1 MIEFLAGLFIGL
13 AGWIISN
20 LCAAG
25 GRADLELEIRRLRE
39 NNKKYVEKLKLN
51 NYYKKK
57 RQEKIKKLE
66 NGLSKF
72 RNKYHNSNSK
82 NTALKL
88 ENIKLK
94 KEPTCTMQMEG
105 GKGEN

>member
-57 RQEKIKKLE
+57 RREKINKFE
-66 NGLSKF
+66 NELSEF
-72 RNKYHNSNSK
+72 RNKYYNSNSK
-82 NTALKL
+82 NIALKVAL
-88 ENIKLK
+88 TK
-94 KEPTCTMQMEG
+94 KIRDDY
-105 GKGEN
+105 

>member
-66 NGLSKF
+66 SGLSEF
-72 RNKYHNSNSK
+72 RNKYYNSNSK
-82 NTALKL
+82 NMVLKEALT
-88 ENIKLK
+88 K
-94 KEPTCTMQMEG
+94 K
-105 GKGEN
+105 NRNDY